1 MNFIKYFFKLHSLT
15 FDIGLDIVKKVIKMH
30 IYDIEVM
37 NSYNQKEKLSKY
49 KGQVLLI
56 VNTATECEFTE
67 QYDHLED
74 LYEKYHEQGFTIL
87 DFPCNQFGEQAP
99 GTMEEIMSF
108 CADTYGVSFPQFKK
122 IDVNGPLESPV
133 YTYLKEHQK
142 PGSSQRIEWNFTKF
156 LLDREG
162 HVIERFEPL
171 VTPYEIENH
180 IIELL

>member
-1 MNFIKYFFKLHSLT
+1 MVMKMNL
-15 FDIGLDIVKKVIKMH
+15 
-30 IYDIEVM
+30 YDIEVLD
-37 NSYNQKEKLSKY
+37 SHNQKIKLSKY
-49 KGQVLLI
+49 QGHVLLI

-108 CADTYGVSFPQFKK
+108 CADTYGVSFPQFAK
-122 IDVNGPLESPV
+122 IDVNGPQESPV

-142 PGSSQRIEWNFTKF
+142 PELSKRIEWNFTKF
-156 LLDREG
+156 LLDQNG
-162 HVIERFEPL
+162 HVVERFEPV
-171 VTPYEIENH
+171 VTPYEIEDE
-180 IIELL
+180 IIKLL